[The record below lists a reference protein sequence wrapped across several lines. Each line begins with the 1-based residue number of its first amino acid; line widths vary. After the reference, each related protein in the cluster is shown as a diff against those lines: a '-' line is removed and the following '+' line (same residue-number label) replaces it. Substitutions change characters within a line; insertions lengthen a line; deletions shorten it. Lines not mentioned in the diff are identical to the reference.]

1 MIESL
6 TPQQVTQFSLTNA
19 ELGVT
24 FNAALIISI
33 LREFDE
39 RYTVEPDILYA
50 WSIYTAYSSPDFW
63 KAYAALN
70 AQYNPLNNYDM
81 SETETEQHHDGDI
94 DNIRSTDNAH
104 NTISTATGTD
114 VSATVTAGSG
124 VNAPKTERYTTTYDN
139 DSTGRLQSYDVNSG
153 QTTTRTT
160 GTAADNVAT
169 VTDDLKETRTEQHK
183 HTTATV
189 NGFTITADKISGRT
203 LVRSGNIGVMSSQ
216 QLITAE
222 IVLRSQSLL
231 YDYICRFID
240 RYTYFAG
247 GACVEYDIDII

>member
-1 MIESL
+1 MIENL
-6 TPQQVTQFSLTNA
+6 TPQQADLFSLTNA
-19 ELGVT
+19 QLGVT

-70 AQYNPLNNYDM
+70 AEYNPLNNYDM
-81 SETETEQHHDGDI
+81 SETETEQQHDSDI
-94 DNIRSTDNAH
+94 DRVRSTDDAH
-104 NTISTATGTD
+104 RTITTATGTD

-124 VNAPKTERYTTTYDN
+124 ANAPKTERFTTTFED

-153 QTTTRTT
+153 QTTTHTT
-160 GTAADNVAT
+160 GQAANNSTT
-169 VTDDLKETRTEQHK
+169 VTDDLKETHSEQHK

-216 QLITAE
+216 QLITSE

-247 GACVEYDIDII
+247 GAYVEYDFNII